1 MFRKKKT
8 NDIQPSFSSWD
19 QSGLNSPGASGNF
32 LNSDAGFGRNS
43 SEFLSTIPTAD
54 QGIEEGR
61 KDAASVAFE
70 NGYSYQNKKKSVWK
84 YLIPALLILGAALAL
99 MSPLLKGYRTIIK
112 PKHEQTASFE
122 IVNDLDEN
130 CYFYLNND
138 NDACDSAFLVQKG
151 KAVVVKLPEGEY
163 DLFYACGKK
172 WKGIEEKFGP
182 TTEYYKANHSYV
194 VSNDDIW
201 TVTVYE
207 SSDGES
213 NIEQISPSEFPN

>member
-8 NDIQPSFSSWD
+8 NDIQPSFSSWN
-19 QSGLNSPGASGNF
+19 QSGLNSQSNLSNF
-32 LNSDAGFGRNS
+32 SNNGAGFQGNN
-43 SEFLSTIPTAD
+43 SEFISTIPAAS
-54 QGIEEGR
+54 QEIEGER
-61 KDAASVAFE
+61 KGAASVAFE
-70 NGYSYQNKKKSVWK
+70 SGYSYQNKKKSVWK

-138 NDACDSAFLVQKG
+138 NDACDSAFLVRKG

-172 WKGIEEKFGP
+172 WKGIEERFGP